1 MARLTRYK
9 CLPRRKGSRIRQQRV
24 NKREHSEIIFS
35 SLNSQLNA
43 PKLLSPQELT
53 AVLKELEGWSQ
64 QEGKLHRQ
72 FRFSCFERALGFLS
86 GLAVVAEVMG
96 HHPEESI
103 IYDCVTIDLTTREA
117 GGITNLDVELARK
130 ANELAGCLHSSK
142 ECYTSKNRNP
152 QPTYL
157 RAE

>member
-1 MARLTRYK
+1 MARLRGRK
-9 CLPRRKGSRIRQQRV
+9 RLPKPKGRRRKQQRV
-24 NKREHSEIIFS
+24 KKIEQNEFIFS
-35 SLNSQLNA
+35 SLSSQFNA

-53 AVLKELEGWSQ
+53 AVLEELRGWSQ

-86 GLAVVAEVMG
+86 GLAVVAESMG

-103 IYDCVTIDLTTREA
+103 VYDCVTIDLMTREA

-130 ANELAGCLHSSK
+130 ANELASTLHSSV
-142 ECYTSKNRNP
+142 
-152 QPTYL
+152 
-157 RAE
+157 